1 MIQATKAVKMF
12 QDLASKK
19 GAVVKDRTEVVDVIK
34 RGERGRRSSSSC
46 PEVISNLTF
55 LFLPRKSR
63 FQFLA
68 SLKTKI
74 RTKSKEHLINPIE

>member
-34 RGERGRRSSSSC
+34 RGERGRRSC
-46 PEVISNLTF
+46 L
-55 LFLPRKSR
+55 LPALKS
-63 FQFLA
+63 FQ
-68 SLKTKI
+68 I
-74 RTKSKEHLINPIE
+74 